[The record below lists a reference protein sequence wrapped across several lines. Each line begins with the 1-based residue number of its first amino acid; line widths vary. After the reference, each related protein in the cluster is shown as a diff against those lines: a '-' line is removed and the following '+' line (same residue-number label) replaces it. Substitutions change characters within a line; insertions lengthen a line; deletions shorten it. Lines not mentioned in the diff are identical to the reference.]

1 MNADETELLRQA
13 IASTLGL
20 MPGVEALDVKIKTIS
35 YNATVEVGLVG
46 IDSADW
52 YDSSYASTAGNA
64 LKSAFANLTK
74 TWEGDITVG
83 TAPRDYELRRRRRLL
98 AFENAASTPYSAT
111 TGAGKKGKGPR
122 RSLAQLSGSSS
133 PLPSQV
139 PFPPPPPPA
148 APFPFPPPV
157 PSAAEPA
164 AEPAAPAEPAAV
176 AAAVPAAVAPVRAP
190 ARQATHGRGDW

>member
-64 LKSAFANLTK
+64 LRSAFANLTK

-98 AFENAASTPYSAT
+98 PENAASTPYSAT
-111 TGAGKKGKGPR
+111 TGAGKKARDPGD
-122 RSLAQLSGSSS
+122 RSRS
-133 PLPSQV
+133 
-139 PFPPPPPPA
+139 
-148 APFPFPPPV
+148 
-157 PSAAEPA
+157 
-164 AEPAAPAEPAAV
+164 
-176 AAAVPAAVAPVRAP
+176 
-190 ARQATHGRGDW
+190 